1 MAQLWGGRFTKETD
15 KLVYNFN
22 ASISFDKKFYEQDI
36 RGSIAHVTMLAKQG
50 ILTEEEK
57 VQIIDGLNGICRDVE
72 NGTLEITDKYED
84 IHSFVEANL
93 IDRIG
98 DAGKKLHTGRSRND
112 QVALDMKL
120 YTRDEIVE
128 LDKLV
133 KKLLEVLLQI
143 MKDNTETFMPGFTHL
158 QKAQPI
164 TLAHHMG
171 AYFEMF
177 KRDRSRLKDI
187 YARMNYCPLGA
198 GALAGTT
205 YPLDRDYTAELLDFT
220 GPTLNSMDSVADR
233 DYLIELLSVMSTMMM
248 HLSRFSEEVILW
260 NSNEYQFVEIDDAYS
275 TGSSIMPQKK
285 NPDIAEL
292 VRGKT
297 GRVYGAL
304 MSLLTTMKG
313 IPLAYNKDM
322 QEDKELVFDAID
334 TTKGCLAL
342 FTGMLRTMKFN
353 KARMETS
360 AKNGFTNATDAAD
373 YLVNHGVP
381 FRDAHG
387 IVGQLV
393 LYCIEKNI
401 ALDDMSME
409 EFRAISP
416 VFEEDIYDAISMK
429 TCVEMRNTIGAPGED
444 AMEKVIAQEEAYL
457 ISE

>member
-15 KLVYNFN
+15 QLVYNFN
-22 ASISFDKKFYEQDI
+22 ASISFDKRFYEQDI

-50 ILTEEEK
+50 ILTEDEK
-57 VQIIDGLNGICRDVE
+57 KQIIDGLNGIREDVE

-112 QVALDMKL
+112 QVALDMRL
-120 YTRDEIVE
+120 YTRDEIIE
-128 LDKLV
+128 LDGLLKEI
-133 KKLLEVLLQI
+133 LEVLLKL
-143 MKDNTETFMPGFTHL
+143 MKENVETYMPG
-158 QKAQPI
+158 
-164 TLAHHMG
+164 
-171 AYFEMF
+171 
-177 KRDRSRLKDI
+177 SRMKDI
-187 YARMNYCPLGA
+187 YKRMNYCPLGA

-205 YPLDRDYTAELLDFT
+205 YPLDREYTAELLGFA
-220 GPTLNSMDSVADR
+220 GPTLNSMDSVSDR
-233 DYLIELLSVMSTMMM
+233 DYLIELLSAMSTVMM
-248 HLSRFSEEVILW
+248 HLSRFSEEVIIW
-260 NSNEYQFVEIDDAYS
+260 NSNEYQFVDIDDAYS

-304 MSLLTTMKG
+304 TSLLTTMKG

-342 FTGMLRTMKFN
+342 FTGMLKTMKFN
-353 KARMETS
+353 DARMEES
-360 AKNGFTNATDAAD
+360 AKHGFTNATDAAD

-393 LYCIEKNI
+393 LYCIEHKK
-401 ALDDMSME
+401 ALDDMTME
-409 EFRAISP
+409 EFKAISP

-429 TCVEMRNTIGAPGED
+429 TCVEMRNTIGAPGKA
-444 AMEKVIAQEEAYL
+444 AMEKVIAIEEAYL
-457 ISE
+457 VTE